1 MTNLVNIKIIEDY
14 STIEGIIIL
23 NDKKAFEHN
32 AKDKINEYIFG
43 GNICNSELRKEC
55 NDSSIYCFICQVK
68 YIKCPLF
75 LFFHKYIRFS
85 FNKYSVCKHPNKAY
99 LVN

>member
-1 MTNLVNIKIIEDY
+1 MTNLVNIKILEDY

-32 AKDKINEYIFG
+32 AKDKINKYIFG

-75 LFFHKYIRFS
+75 LFFPYIYVFPLINIQ
-85 FNKYSVCKHPNKAY
+85 F
-99 LVN
+99 VNIQTKRI